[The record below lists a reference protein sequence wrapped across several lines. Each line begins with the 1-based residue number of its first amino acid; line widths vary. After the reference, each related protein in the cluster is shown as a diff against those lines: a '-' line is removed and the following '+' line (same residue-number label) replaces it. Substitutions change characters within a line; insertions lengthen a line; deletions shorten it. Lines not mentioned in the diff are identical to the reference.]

1 MIMEPGQWLASKQV
15 TSIPAIST
23 FWFRGKICNLS
34 YGIPMFIFT
43 SLAVTEE
50 Q

>member
-1 MIMEPGQWLASKQV
+1 MSMEPGQWLASKQV
-15 TSIPAIST
+15 TSTPAISI
-23 FWFRGKICNLS
+23 FWFRGKTCNLS
-34 YGIPMFIFT
+34 YGIPMFVFT